1 MQQQKNGP
9 DRAETPAE
17 NRSGNPAALAGTRRW
32 ILVGIILLIL
42 GLAAGGW
49 LGMNYEKQQ
58 QQTQNETAA
67 QATEQT
73 TAQSDTL
80 EFFKGL
86 DYDDG
91 LGVVTSVFAR
101 WPLQYGATLG
111 LDGNAQVRPIEFKF
125 EQDGVLYFDTVIFYT
140 SYQELLAH
148 PYIQLCICDQET
160 MTYVRLSGKVN
171 FTDDAD
177 VIARCFESSPVLTSQ
192 FGDKREVV
200 IGYYLTEVTAE
211 FASFSP
217 ELPSRRYE
225 LTNKFDSAEA

>member
-1 MQQQKNGP
+1 MREQNSSTEKQAG
-9 DRAETPAE
+9 TPAE
-17 NRSGNPAALAGTRRW
+17 AIGTRRAPARLF
-32 ILVGIILLIL
+32 IFIVILIL

-58 QQTQNETAA
+58 KQTETA
-67 QATEQT
+67 QA
-73 TAQSDTL
+73 AQSDTL
-80 EFFKGL
+80 EFFKSL
-86 DYDDG
+86 NYDDG
-91 LGVVTSVFAR
+91 LSVVTSVFAR

-125 EQDGVLYFDTVIFYT
+125 EQDGVLYFDTVIYYT

-148 PYIQLCICDQET
+148 SYLQLCICDQET

-171 FTDDAD
+171 FTDDAE
-177 VIARCFESSPVLTSQ
+177 VIARCFDNSPVLTSQ
-192 FGDKREVV
+192 FGDHRELV

-217 ELPSRRYE
+217 ELPSKRYE